1 MSDHLRVDG
10 QLVAHTQL
18 ERYLS
23 SYGPADE
30 VYVFYDT
37 GTWRVLALARH
48 ERYDDDG
55 TIARASAEVTVAT
68 CASVPE
74 LAEHI
79 SDRYGSSSWGQLLDV
94 ADCSCDPDLRMAWA
108 TRRIEHDFDAAS
120 IYVKDLAVTTALW
133 SGETVPSPGRAL
145 DGWEDHHVTVMAG
158 HLTET
163 GFEVLDEP
171 ATATAEPNAFD
182 DPALGALRVRRYG
195 YEATGIVRVD
205 AAGEVFIRLHHPSND
220 APAVVVA
227 PDPDDW

>member
-18 ERYLS
+18 DRYLS

-30 VYVFYDT
+30 VYVFYDA

-55 TIARASAEVTVAT
+55 TITRASAQVTVAT
-68 CASVPE
+68 CASVSE
-74 LAEHI
+74 LADHVT
-79 SDRYGSSSWGQLLDV
+79 DRYSSLGWERVLDV
-94 ADCSCDPDLRMAWA
+94 ADCSCDRDLRLAWA
-108 TRRIEHDFDAAS
+108 THRFERDFDDAS
-120 IYVKDLAVTTALW
+120 IHVKDLAVTTGLW

-145 DGWEDHHVTVMAG
+145 DGWEAHHLTVMAG

-163 GFEVLDEP
+163 GFEVLDQP
-171 ATATAEPNAFD
+171 AAGTAEPNAFD
-182 DPALGALRVRRYG
+182 DPVLGALRVRRYG
-195 YEATGIVRVD
+195 YDATGIVRVD
-205 AAGEVFIRLHHPSND
+205 GAGEVFIRLHHPDD
-220 APAVVVA
+220 APAVAPA